1 MLLTCPWSEQP
12 PTEAPE
18 IEDDEEV
25 VRLEFVDG
33 EVKGFYDKQEVTK
46 LEQDGEEVVVEAAE
60 YEIVKE
66 EEEED
71 LWTKSMDEWAERQR
85 SSGQKIDP
93 YFQLHR
99 VFIMFAFF
107 CLLK

>member
-33 EVKGFYDKQEVTK
+33 EVKGFYDKQEVTE
-46 LEQDGEEVVVEAAE
+46 LEQDG
-60 YEIVKE
+60 
-66 EEEED
+66 
-71 LWTKSMDEWAERQR
+71 
-85 SSGQKIDP
+85 
-93 YFQLHR
+93 
-99 VFIMFAFF
+99 
-107 CLLK
+107 

>member
-33 EVKGFYDKQEVTK
+33 EVKGFYDKQED
-46 LEQDGEEVVVEAAE
+46 LENSFMQQS
-60 YEIVKE
+60 VKSRSV
-66 EEEED
+66 
-71 LWTKSMDEWAERQR
+71 WGNAVSAVGKKS
-85 SSGQKIDP
+85 I
-93 YFQLHR
+93 
-99 VFIMFAFF
+99 
-107 CLLK
+107 